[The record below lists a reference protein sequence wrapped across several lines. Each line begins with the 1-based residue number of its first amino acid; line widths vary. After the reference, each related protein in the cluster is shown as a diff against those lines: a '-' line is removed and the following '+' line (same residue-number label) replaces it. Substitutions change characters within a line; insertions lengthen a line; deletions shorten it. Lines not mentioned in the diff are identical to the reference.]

1 MAVKASSNITLF
13 HVIDI
18 DNVTI
23 YYLLQ
28 SSTANP
34 PAKPTTDNP
43 GGNWTTTEPTYTEGS
58 TNTLYT
64 VTKTKFS
71 DGNFEYTP
79 VSKSS
84 SYEAAKNAYNKALNA
99 ENIANAAEKKVYHT
113 CGSSGGTSGYF
124 YFARCVIVGNYCN
137 KPISFTITNRGID
150 QTDVELRFANNSGID
165 PAVSILKKNG
175 KANVYIVK
183 ADAST
188 WDLYVQ
194 KTESYDNATFTR
206 FNMNGYDNKF
216 TWTWKDQTVASLP
229 SGYIT
234 AVGTGEIV
242 VGTQTTATGSWTG
255 VANFDVLKDGQEIT
269 YWLPYA
275 GSGNA
280 TLNLTLSG
288 GNTTGAKNV
297 YYSGTTRCTTH
308 YGAGNIIRMVYR
320 ENVKIAGSGSY
331 TGWWCDANY
340 TDGNTYDRIR
350 FNNAIKAKTAI
361 TASTLIVADDSGYYK
376 LVSGTSFHLDKPILW
391 AGSNIDAATTGTN
404 NYLSMPSCT
413 IRNNTNSSWTATQNK
428 TLYLVGLLNGN
439 QFTVDST
446 TPFTTTIPTEQD
458 DKYYISLGY
467 MYSTYQV
474 YLYPEH
480 PIFKYVN
487 GEFKNISQIAYEAYY
502 KTDVIDNQMKNTV
515 TTGQL
520 QSLEGRLINTM
531 ISNFGINHI
540 RDSMGVFNDGS
551 WKDVNGN
558 DADVESVEFSKA
570 VGLNGI
576 KINNT
581 LITQSIKIP
590 NGIYTLSLKYEKN
603 NNIEGS
609 LVINYEGDIQTLTNS
624 NVYVLT
630 KEFNSPDGVN
640 NINITLSG
648 DADNLGIVFDLILN
662 SGSEAKEWQQ
672 NQNET
677 VTDTVTIG
685 RGIKCESTVQE
696 TTSYMNAAGFIVKNN
711 TSKKEVMKATST
723 GGWFNTLT
731 SVSDSQI
738 NFLMFSYI
746 DDEVWLNSIV
756 NETSEGD

>member
-1 MAVKASSNITLF
+1 MAVKASSNITLY

-43 GGNWTTTEPTYTEGS
+43 GGSWTTTEPTYTEGS

-99 ENIANAAEKKVYHT
+99 DTNANTALNTINNLEIGGKNILRKTKTFSNEGVLNTATGYLRNKGTITTAQSINDFTVIT
-113 CGSSGGTSGYF
+113 CTPSSAVALGEWLINGCKNGETYTLSFWVKGAGAPRCYF
-124 YFARCVIVGNYCN
+124 YG
-137 KPISFTITNRGID
+137 
-150 QTDVELRFANNSGID
+150 
-165 PAVSILKKNG
+165 
-175 KANVYIVK
+175 
-183 ADAST
+183 
-188 WDLYVQ
+188 
-194 KTESYDNATFTR
+194 
-206 FNMNGYDNKF
+206 
-216 TWTWKDQTVASLP
+216 P
-229 SGYIT
+229 SGYIGCEK
-234 AVGTGEIV
+234 VI
-242 VGTQTTATGSWTG
+242 TQNGIGNSSDGNSDSRAGG
-255 VANFDVLKDGQEIT
+255 VPVSNSEWQRVWVTWKLKD
-269 YWLPYA
+269 
-275 GSGNA
+275 
-280 TLNLTLSG
+280 
-288 GNTTGAKNV
+288 TG
-297 YYSGTTRCTTH
+297 GTTDQK
-308 YGAGNIIRMVYR
+308 YVLIRNDNKVEVY
-320 ENVKIAGSGSY
+320 IAGVKFERG
-331 TGWWCDANY
+331 DKA
-340 TDGNTYDRIR
+340 TDWTPAPEDIDE
-350 FNNAIKAKTAI
+350 AII
-361 TASTLIVADDSGYYK
+361 NLDS
-376 LVSGTSFHLDKPILW
+376 
-391 AGSNIDAATTGTN
+391 
-404 NYLSMPSCT
+404 
-413 IRNNTNSSWTATQNK
+413 
-428 TLYLVGLLNGN
+428 
-439 QFTVDST
+439 
-446 TPFTTTIPTEQD
+446 
-458 DKYYISLGY
+458 
-467 MYSTYQV
+467 
-474 YLYPEH
+474 
-480 PIFKYVN
+480 
-487 GEFKNISQIAYEAYY
+487 
-502 KTDVIDNQMKNTV
+502 KTDVINNQMKNTV

-624 NVYVLT
+624 NIYVLT
-630 KEFNSPDGVN
+630 KEFNSPDGIN

-648 DADNLGIVFDLILN
+648 DADNLGIVFDLMLN

-696 TTSYMNAAGFIVKNN
+696 TTSYMNAAGFNVKNN
-711 TSKKEVMKATST
+711 ISKKDVMKATST

-756 NETSEGD
+756 NETSGGD